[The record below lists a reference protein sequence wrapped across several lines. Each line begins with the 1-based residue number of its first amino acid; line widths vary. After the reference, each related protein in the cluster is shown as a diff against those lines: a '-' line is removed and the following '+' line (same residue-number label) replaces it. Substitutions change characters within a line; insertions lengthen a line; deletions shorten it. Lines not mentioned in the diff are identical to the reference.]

1 MEKREESHR
10 KTSPA
15 ISTRS
20 HQDTGEGSI
29 TLHCK
34 EGHADSILADLL
46 PVPKESSEVE
56 TSVVPKKIRSCSS
69 LECIPYP
76 CLKRK
81 PLDAWLTQKHTQ
93 ALAEKENSEVSSA
106 IQCVLNRETIYGKE
120 FDKFLRNQEIQTLR
134 KKEIQHKKWLERVS
148 IPLLRTIDN
157 YIDQQTYNEIVNRR
171 QKQFAQYL
179 EYCNKKGYV
188 FLEDYDPSEYNPFF
202 LYLWKSYLKVSTP
215 PLHDPLLRQLHDKF
229 EEEGIV
235 LHCETGRAFTAK
247 DIEALHKRKLP
258 LVPFGRKIA
267 GGPEWL
273 KTPLGFIESE
283 VRLRSRQ
290 KMMGRF
296 NISSLDPNF
305 KEDQRPA
312 LDRYMSV
319 GFKRRF
325 PERTPTTKQAPT
337 HKGAKL
343 IAV

>member
-179 EYCNKKGYV
+179 EYCNKK
-188 FLEDYDPSEYNPFF
+188 
-202 LYLWKSYLKVSTP
+202 VSTP